1 MRLGFCRSQIPA
13 ACQHGS
19 PLTQQNK
26 RVQPWETKSQSSQ
39 PGGNVCFGCRHL
51 NGHCLPFLFLFLK
64 CLDLGTFESCQLVTL
79 HAHKCFSMT
88 WSGLS
93 LMSEE
98 VWEEKSFLI
107 LSFSLHRTWVLVTL
121 GDTQG
126 IGALGHLWMRA
137 SFWWV
142 PYSSEL
148 TPAQLPG
155 TTKQWAPEEAYKNTG
170 SLWKWEFE
178 LQS

>member
-79 HAHKCFSMT
+79 HAHKCFSIT

-98 VWEEKSFLI
+98 VWEEIFSNFII
-107 LSFSLHRTWVLVTL
+107 LTAPDLSPCDFGGHTGHRGT
-121 GDTQG
+121 
-126 IGALGHLWMRA
+126 RA
-137 SFWWV
+137 SLNEGILLM
-142 PYSSEL
+142 SSL
-148 TPAQLPG
+148 FLRAHACPVAWDYKAMG
-155 TTKQWAPEEAYKNTG
+155 T
-170 SLWKWEFE
+170 
-178 LQS
+178 

>member
-1 MRLGFCRSQIPA
+1 MTMFISGDGGIRSYFYFVLHAFLYVWAFLQGACYFHKCKKSYVKKNFFKEKKTNDFIRQFSAYSLTIKRLGEVCMRLGFCRSQIPA

-98 VWEEKSFLI
+98 V
-107 LSFSLHRTWVLVTL
+107 
-121 GDTQG
+121 
-126 IGALGHLWMRA
+126 
-137 SFWWV
+137 
-142 PYSSEL
+142 
-148 TPAQLPG
+148 
-155 TTKQWAPEEAYKNTG
+155 
-170 SLWKWEFE
+170 
-178 LQS
+178 